1 LVAFE
6 LEKFC
11 LDQKESIMDTKPSAR
26 KNYLDWLRVLGISFV
41 FIYHTTRLYN
51 VEDWVVKNNI
61 WYPSVEVWNGF
72 ATSFMMPLM
81 FVISGASLFY
91 ATGKGGFNKFLKDK
105 ILRLLVPLLVADLT
119 HITIQSY
126 LFNRTHG
133 LFSGSYFQFLPQ
145 YYNLGTINWMG
156 AHLWYLLFL
165 FVFSILL
172 YPIMRWLKGNGSGFL
187 SRLDGVISK
196 TGVLYTLTFPFLLL
210 YLIIPS
216 DSILLSDN
224 GGWPYI
230 MYLWFLLLGFLL
242 VSDEQLQDKIRR
254 LRWVS
259 LAVGLALVAGFLIVL
274 SRVTNMEEITPLLI
288 LAGVMRIFG
297 GWICVLAFFGLGMQ
311 YLVERTARLDYANEA
326 VLPFYI
332 LHQTVILV
340 VGYFVLQWA
349 IPDAFEWMV
358 VVVISFAAIIVL
370 YEFLVRRFNVMRVLF
385 GMKPTSKISIKQS
398 QLVGPEIQGS
408 IEN

>member
-1 LVAFE
+1 ME
-6 LEKFC
+6 
-11 LDQKESIMDTKPSAR
+11 TKPSTR
-26 KNYLDWLRVLGISFV
+26 KNYLDWLRVFGILFV

-91 ATGKGGFNKFLKDK
+91 ATGKGGFGKFLKDK
-105 ILRLLVPLLVADLT
+105 ILRLLIPLIVADLT

-126 LFNRTHG
+126 LYNRTHG
-133 LFSGSYFQFLPQ
+133 LFNGNYFQFLPQ
-145 YYNLGTINWMG
+145 YYHLDSINWVG
-156 AHLWYLLFL
+156 AHLWYLLVLFL
-165 FVFSILL
+165 FSIIL
-172 YPIMRWLKGNGSGFL
+172 YPLMRWLRGSGSSFL
-187 SRLDGVISK
+187 SRLDSAIGK

-216 DSILLSDN
+216 DSPLLSDN

-230 MYLWFLLLGFLL
+230 MYLWFLLLGFLI
-242 VSDEQLQDKIRR
+242 VSDEKLQDKIRR

-259 LAVGLALVAGFLIVL
+259 LAVGLAMVVSFLIAL
-274 SRVTNMEEITPLLI
+274 SQVANPNEITLLLM
-288 LAGVMRIFG
+288 LAGVMRVFG

-311 YLVERTARLDYANEA
+311 YLTVRTNRLVYANEA

-332 LHQTVILV
+332 LHQTVILA

-349 IPDAFEWMV
+349 IPDVLEWVV
-358 VVVISFAAIIVL
+358 VVVISFAAIMVL
-370 YEFLVRRFNVMRVLF
+370 YEFIVRRFNVMRVLF
-385 GMKPTSKISIKQS
+385 GMKPLSKISVTRPQLAPPELHSSIKK
-398 QLVGPEIQGS
+398 LTE
-408 IEN
+408 

>member
-1 LVAFE
+1 ME
-6 LEKFC
+6 
-11 LDQKESIMDTKPSAR
+11 TKPYKRNNS
-26 KNYLDWLRVLGISFV
+26 LDWLRVLGILFV

-51 VEDWVVKNNI
+51 VEDWFIKNAI
-61 WYPSVEVWNGF
+61 WYSSVEIWNGF
-72 ATSFMMPLM
+72 AASFMMPLM

-91 ATGKGGFNKFLKDK
+91 ALGKGGFGKFVKDK
-105 ILRLLVPLLVADLT
+105 VLRLLVPLFVGVLT
-119 HITIQSY
+119 HISLQSY
-126 LFNRTHG
+126 LWDKTHG

-145 YYNLGTINWMG
+145 YFHLGSINWLG

-165 FVFSILL
+165 FLFSILL
-172 YPIMRWLKGNGSGFL
+172 YPIMRWLKGNSRGFL
-187 SRLDGVISK
+187 SGLVGMISR

-216 DSILLSDN
+216 DSPLLNDN

-259 LAVGLALVAGFLIVL
+259 LAVGLAFVVGFLIVL

-288 LAGVMRIFG
+288 LGAVMRIFG

-311 YLVERTARLDYANEA
+311 YLTARTTRLDYANQA

-332 LHQTVILV
+332 LHQTVVQAIA
-340 VGYFVLQWA
+340 YFVLQWA
-349 IPDAFEWMV
+349 LPDGLEWAV
-358 VVVISFAAIIVL
+358 VVVISFAIIMLL

-385 GMKPTSKISIKQS
+385 GMKLLKKLPSAQVSEPA
-398 QLVGPEIQGS
+398 LAR
-408 IEN
+408 